1 MTQIKNKRAKKNI
14 IDSKLYRSIYKLRD
28 SIILMT
34 AAKGK
39 KLIPTIQQF
48 GRKGRMVG
56 NANLT
61 IFGKKT
67 KLLDI

>member
-1 MTQIKNKRAKKNI
+1 
-14 IDSKLYRSIYKLRD
+14 
-28 SIILMT
+28 MT

-61 IFGKKT
+61 ILGKKT